1 MEPIIGLAGNLLEE
15 RNSSGIE
22 RSYVNDDY
30 VAATARSGAIPL
42 ILPLVRDLRLVE
54 RQMEGIHGLL
64 VPGGYDVDPL
74 LYGEEPRARL
84 GYVYRDTDLFQLE
97 TIRLALKRRMPV
109 LAICKG
115 IQLLNVLCGGTL
127 NQDLSEVPGKPLKH
141 DQEMKRSVPSHTVTA
156 EEGSIVRRLLGA
168 SFPTNSF
175 HHQTL
180 KEIGEG
186 LRVTARSADGA
197 VEAVEMDGFPF
208 VVGVQWHPEMMMSGG
223 DAMLP
228 LFQAFVGAA
237 ERFMGEAT

>member
-1 MEPIIGLAGNLLEE
+1 MKPIIGMSGNLLEE
-15 RNSSGIE
+15 KNSSGIE

-30 VAATARSGAIPL
+30 VAATARSGAVPL
-42 ILPLVRDLRLVE
+42 ILPLVRDVKLVE

-74 LYGEEPRARL
+74 LYGEEPGAGL

-97 TIRLALKRRMPV
+97 TLRMALKRRMPV

-115 IQLLNVLCGGTL
+115 MQLLNVFCGGTL
-127 NQDLSEVPGKPLKH
+127 HQDLSEVPGKALKH
-141 DQEMKRSVPSHTVTA
+141 DQDMKRAVPSHTVTA
-156 EEGSIVRRLLGA
+156 EEGSLVRRLLGA
-168 SFPTNSF
+168 TFPTNSF

-180 KEIGEG
+180 KGIGEG
-186 LRVTARSADGA
+186 LRVTARSADGVA
-197 VEAVEMDGFPF
+197 EAVEMDGSPF

-228 LFQAFVGAA
+228 LFRAFVAAA
-237 ERFMGEAT
+237 ERFMEETT